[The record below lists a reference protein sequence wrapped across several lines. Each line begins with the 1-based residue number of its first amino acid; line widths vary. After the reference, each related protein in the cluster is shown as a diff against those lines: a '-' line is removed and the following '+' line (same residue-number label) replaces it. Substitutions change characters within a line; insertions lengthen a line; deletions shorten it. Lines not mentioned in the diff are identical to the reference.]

1 MKTVFVAGLDGTKPF
16 LDIGEAH
23 LDDGSRQR
31 LLRTLG
37 GDLKLAPPFLV
48 RESREEARQVFRQ
61 VRAYR
66 DRGGSGLSFHQ
77 AAAKLAAVTEGRAR

>member
-1 MKTVFVAGLDGTKPF
+1 MRTVFVAGLDGTKPY

-37 GDLKLAPPFLV
+37 GDLKLAPSFLV
-48 RESREEARQVFRQ
+48 REDREEARRVFRQ
-61 VRAYR
+61 VRAFR
-66 DRGGSGLSFHQ
+66 ARGGSGLTFHQ
-77 AAAKLAAVTEGRAR
+77 AAARLATSIGGRAS